1 MRDTEAAGAAATT
14 YLCVNNDSAV
24 ANIRLSCRYHRYSL
38 HHFPRPPKQYRD
50 IAYRERACPSHFPPD
65 NTVGSLLQSKYD
77 SQVHYQT
84 AKSVFVENPLCVL
97 LWSGGR
103 RVRLETIFRIVGFRT
118 SRKNQGRM
126 NPNIKNTQAVRPG
139 GPLTGNVSK
148 ILAFVGLGWFASMI
162 LSRYVIKPL
171 KRKAQMKENE
181 ELMDFLYEEQLKQNS
196 TQKKFE
202 I

>member
-1 MRDTEAAGAAATT
+1 
-14 YLCVNNDSAV
+14 
-24 ANIRLSCRYHRYSL
+24 
-38 HHFPRPPKQYRD
+38 
-50 IAYRERACPSHFPPD
+50 
-65 NTVGSLLQSKYD
+65 
-77 SQVHYQT
+77 
-84 AKSVFVENPLCVL
+84 
-97 LWSGGR
+97 
-103 RVRLETIFRIVGFRT
+103 
-118 SRKNQGRM
+118 M